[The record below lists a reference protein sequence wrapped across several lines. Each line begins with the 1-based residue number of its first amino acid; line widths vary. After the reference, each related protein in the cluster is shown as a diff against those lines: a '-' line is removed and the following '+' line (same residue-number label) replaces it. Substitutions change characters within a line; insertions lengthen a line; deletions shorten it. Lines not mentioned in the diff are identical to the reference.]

1 MGRIASKHPPT
12 HSKYIF
18 EKYFVSFDIHTG
30 VLIMKKNI
38 KQNFDLNILL
48 ITLLLMFFIKGN
60 EFMNIQ
66 YPKLA
71 FVAIFF
77 FLIPRIIYGS
87 ANKIKF
93 IDEKKLLIFRNIMI
107 ATGTIILFIISI
119 L

>member
-1 MGRIASKHPPT
+1 
-12 HSKYIF
+12 
-18 EKYFVSFDIHTG
+18 
-30 VLIMKKNI
+30 MKKTI

-48 ITLLLMFFIKGN
+48 IALLIMFFIKGN

-77 FLIPRIIYGS
+77 FLIPRIIYGN

-93 IDEKKLLIFRNIMI
+93 IDENKLLIIRNTMI
-107 ATGTIILFIISI
+107 ATGTITLFIIS
-119 L
+119 LL